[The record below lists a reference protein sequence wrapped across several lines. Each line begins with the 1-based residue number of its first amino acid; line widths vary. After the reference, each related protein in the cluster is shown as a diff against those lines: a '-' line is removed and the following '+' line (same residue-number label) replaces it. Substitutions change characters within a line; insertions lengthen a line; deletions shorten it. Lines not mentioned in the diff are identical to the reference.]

1 MAAAHIVPYAYD
13 EDVSAF
19 FEEDSQTLLSA
30 IESHCDGLLDVFE
43 RDIHNPSPIGITLSS
58 FLLMKKVTDV
68 VQRAIGSVIKNYF
81 RDSRLHSS
89 VLRIP
94 QRAQEIV
101 KEVFDRPYCIGS
113 WRPDILFPEDD
124 LTNFVLCEINARFPF
139 NAFYCSHGKNEVISD
154 LPYLRDIPIMP
165 INDLEKIP
173 RMFAGMSC

>member
-13 EDVSAF
+13 EDVPAF
-19 FEEDSQTLLSA
+19 FEENSQTLLGA

-43 RDIHNPSPIGITLSS
+43 RDIHNPYPIGITLSS

-89 VLRIP
+89 FLRIP

-113 WRPDILFPEDD
+113 WRPDILFP
-124 LTNFVLCEINARFPF
+124 
-139 NAFYCSHGKNEVISD
+139 
-154 LPYLRDIPIMP
+154 
-165 INDLEKIP
+165 
-173 RMFAGMSC
+173 